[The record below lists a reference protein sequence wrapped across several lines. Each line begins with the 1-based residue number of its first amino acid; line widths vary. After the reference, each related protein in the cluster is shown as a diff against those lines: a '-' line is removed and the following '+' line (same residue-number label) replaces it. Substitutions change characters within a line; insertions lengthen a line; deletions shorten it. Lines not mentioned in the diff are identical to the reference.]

1 MSKPVLAAALAA
13 ASILCA
19 GTSPVDAA
27 PIISVGPYTVSTT
40 NPFLVPIIIS
50 DAEQLIAWSFGLAYD
65 PADLQIN
72 DPASL
77 DLFGRPVTEGE
88 FFAAGAPFNV
98 LVPGVI
104 VLDSNTFLQTG
115 TLFGVEGSYG
125 GFDPAPSG
133 NGVLAYIEF
142 VTTAT
147 GNGTST
153 IRVTAPSTTTAVPE
167 PSAVLLLASALGACA
182 SRRLFTRH
190 RAIH

>member
-1 MSKPVLAAALAA
+1 MSNRTAAGLVAA
-13 ASILCA
+13 WLVICA
-19 GTSPVDAA
+19 GASRADGAPV
-27 PIISVGPYTVSTT
+27 ISVGPYTVSTT
-40 NPFLVPIIIS
+40 SPFLVPIVVS
-50 DAEQLIAWSFGLAYD
+50 DAEPLIAWSFGLAYD

-77 DLFGRPVTEGE
+77 DLFGRPVTEGD

-142 VTTAT
+142 VTTA
-147 GNGTST
+147 NGSG
-153 IRVTAPSTTTAVPE
+153 PSTP
-167 PSAVLLLASALGACA
+167 PSREWRDPAHVADGTPAQTGIC
-182 SRRLFTRH
+182 
-190 RAIH
+190 